1 MENTKWMR
9 EICAKIDVS
18 SKRIRDRQT
27 SDKELLMFSTK
38 AIRSHQ
44 KDTKTERA
52 KSVLTSVPKVD
63 AATVTEEIRKSSRGA
78 RKRQQRKKSKSDDM
92 LIKSAEPLAPTLRCP
107 VISLLPKDGDKNTLT
122 HTVISSMLNMKSD
135 FNKLEQSERREY
147 MHKFVNT
154 DKVNANPRGARTGSY
169 YIVAINCDSKY
180 VGAKRF
186 FTVPSNLTTVE
197 VKLRGLVELGL
208 SADTP
213 LSLTH
218 DGIVIPENLEQSH
231 KEFGWTD
238 KDILH
243 LNVEANLPGGMGL
256 CPSSLNREGA
266 QAQTQPSREQT
277 VRERTGPVCPIEPV
291 QQQALNA
298 EVAKSTDPDQISVL
312 PLGP

>member
-1 MENTKWMR
+1 
-9 EICAKIDVS
+9 
-18 SKRIRDRQT
+18 
-27 SDKELLMFSTK
+27 
-38 AIRSHQ
+38 
-44 KDTKTERA
+44 
-52 KSVLTSVPKVD
+52 
-63 AATVTEEIRKSSRGA
+63 
-78 RKRQQRKKSKSDDM
+78 M

-122 HTVISSMLNMKSD
+122 HTIISSMLNMKSD

-186 FTVPSNLTTVE
+186 FTVPSNLTAVE

-218 DGIVIPENLEQSH
+218 DGIVIPENLE
-231 KEFGWTD
+231 
-238 KDILH
+238 
-243 LNVEANLPGGMGL
+243 
-256 CPSSLNREGA
+256 
-266 QAQTQPSREQT
+266 
-277 VRERTGPVCPIEPV
+277 
-291 QQQALNA
+291 
-298 EVAKSTDPDQISVL
+298 
-312 PLGP
+312 